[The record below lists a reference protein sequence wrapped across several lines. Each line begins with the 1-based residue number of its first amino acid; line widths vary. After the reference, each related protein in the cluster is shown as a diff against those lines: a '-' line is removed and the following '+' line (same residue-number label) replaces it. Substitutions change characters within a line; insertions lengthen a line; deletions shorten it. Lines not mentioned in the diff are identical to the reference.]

1 MIFSLFQIQAGNRF
15 VVSHQVCTVK
25 FIGHYLCTWAMIS
38 YLKHQYETLLR
49 ADRLTFDG
57 GGGVTTSGFLHM

>member
-15 VVSHQVCTVK
+15 VVSHQVCTAK
-25 FIGHYLCTWAMIS
+25 FIGHLCTWAMIS
-38 YLKHQYETLLR
+38 YLKHKYETLLG

-57 GGGVTTSGFLHM
+57 GGGWVTTSGFLHM